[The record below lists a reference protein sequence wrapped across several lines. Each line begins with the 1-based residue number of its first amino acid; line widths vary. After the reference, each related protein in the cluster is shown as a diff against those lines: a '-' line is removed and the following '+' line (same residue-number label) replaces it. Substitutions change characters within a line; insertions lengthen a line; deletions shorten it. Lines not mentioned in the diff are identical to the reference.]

1 MFGHPLGLD
10 LQLNSGF
17 VPGHIYDADRE
28 GLTFVA
34 GILFS
39 PDIVFDLV

>member
-10 LQLNSGF
+10 SGF